1 MHKQFMVH
9 NVVDD
14 SLWGA
19 TTSTKKTIFV
29 FGEKL
34 IG

>member
-1 MHKQFMVH
+1 MVH

-19 TTSTKKTIFV
+19 TTSTKETIFV

-34 IG
+34 IE

>member
-1 MHKQFMVH
+1 MVH

-14 SLWGA
+14 FLWGA
-19 TTSTKKTIFV
+19 TTSTKEIIFV